1 MSNILP
7 VLLTW
12 LRETGLAII
21 LIIISTFIL
30 VRIINYISDKIFSAV
45 KEKKKDDEEFGK
57 RSETLKSIFRNVWT
71 VIICILAVI
80 IILDELGI
88 DIGPILAAAGI
99 LGLAVGFGAQS
110 LVKDLISGFFI
121 IMEDQYR
128 VGDVIKIG
136 NEAGIVEK
144 MTLKMTILRDL
155 AGNVHYISNGDIG
168 VVTNMTKGY
177 SRYIFEIGVAY
188 REDVDEVMK
197 IMKQVDEDLRADP
210 EFSHDIIEP
219 LEIFGLDKFAD
230 SALIIKAR
238 ITTRPI
244 KQWRI
249 GREYNRRLKKAF
261 DKNNIEIPFPH
272 LTLYMGKDKKD
283 QSPPLNITLEKEK

>member
-1 MSNILP
+1 MNSILQT
-7 VLLTW
+7 LFSW
-12 LRETGLAII
+12 MKETGLSILFII
-21 LIIISTFIL
+21 VGTFVLI
-30 VRIINYISDKIFSAV
+30 RIIHYLSDKIFTSV
-45 KEKKKDDEEFGK
+45 RDKKKYDVEFSK
-57 RSETLKSIFRNVWT
+57 RSNTLNSIFNNVWT
-71 VIICILAVI
+71 IIICSVAVI
-80 IILDELGI
+80 IILSEINI

-121 IMEDQYR
+121 LMEDQYR
-128 VGDVIKIG
+128 VGDVIQIG
-136 NEAGIVEK
+136 DKAGIVEK
-144 MTLKMTILRDL
+144 MTLKLTILRDL

-177 SRYIFEIGVAY
+177 SRYVFEIGVAY

-210 EFSHDIIEP
+210 EYKDDIIEP

-238 ITTRPI
+238 ITTKPI
-244 KQWRI
+244 KQWRV

-261 DKNNIEIPFPH
+261 DQNNIEIPFPH
-272 LTLYMGKDKKD
+272 LTLYPGKDKKD
-283 QSPPLNITLEKEK
+283 QSPPLNVKLEKEN